1 MPGDINTPS
10 PPSTP
15 LSPTPYKIALNRIS
29 PGERLIYYLYLPF
42 LFLILFLL
50 ALLATLPYLFF
61 KRARPRLLPGSRPD
75 PKHPQ
80 SKYEWYGPEKDY
92 PSGLALAPLGQG
104 SGVKWRMWEMYG
116 YFREFWHMTTRQGL
130 QVGGVGSGVVML
142 IFQVEMMW
150 HDYSANNVSS
160 KLFLNAF
167 LSFSY
172 IQWEADVSDGFDR
185 LQAIKTLRVVE
196 KGIQAM
202 NLEEIVRVRMRQGR
216 EWPIGV
222 ADLNP
227 WVRSPLFLYSCLSF
241 YENELNEWDSLV
253 WMLSRIHLSVLS
265 SLSFAL
271 GYRFLKLQMIG
282 IICICLIGDELL
294 NVRFGCFAPQWYR
307 GGVGYTIML

>member
-1 MPGDINTPS
+1 
-10 PPSTP
+10 
-15 LSPTPYKIALNRIS
+15 
-29 PGERLIYYLYLPF
+29 
-42 LFLILFLL
+42 
-50 ALLATLPYLFF
+50 
-61 KRARPRLLPGSRPD
+61 
-75 PKHPQ
+75 
-80 SKYEWYGPEKDY
+80 
-92 PSGLALAPLGQG
+92 
-104 SGVKWRMWEMYG
+104 MYG

-160 KLFLNAF
+160 KLFPNAF

-253 WMLSRIHLSVLS
+253 MDVITDSSVSSLFTLLRLRVQIPEVADDRYNLHLSH
-265 SLSFAL
+265 
-271 GYRFLKLQMIG
+271 R
-282 IICICLIGDELL
+282 
-294 NVRFGCFAPQWYR
+294 
-307 GGVGYTIML
+307 

>member
-42 LFLILFLL
+42 LFLILFIL

-92 PSGLALAPLGQG
+92 PPGLALAPLGQG

-160 KLFLNAF
+160 KLGPNVF

-172 IQWEADVSDGFDR
+172 IPWEADVSDGFDR

-196 KGIQAM
+196 KRIQAM

-265 SLSFAL
+265 SLSFPL
-271 GYRFLKLQMIG
+271 GYRFLKLQMVG